1 MDTLDLVERVL
12 KKFGDGM
19 DIAELVARM
28 SLTGELTSKA
38 TNLKK
43 TVSVLIYRDIK
54 LKGEASRFCIP
65 TRGKFALRQVAA
77 EPVAAP
83 KPQSEPNDIGYFY
96 ILVNDSFSNTWVK
109 ILTSYKPIAPD
120 GDEINDPSVPLP
132 YAVFS
137 AYKTRRFTSARTAF
151 FGLLIEDEKKV
162 AQEPHEGFFRV
173 CATRAHQLMASVA
186 ESFGESDGIYVAA
199 LQSRKFELRNP
210 HPPPADGSTEIYVGN
225 LPYDMTDSGLVELFS
240 PHGDVTEARVVV
252 NRFNGKSKGFGFVR
266 MKERSAA
273 ESACAALNGRTFG
286 DRAIRVNIAKNV
298 TKDPSAWSAGAE

>member
-1 MDTLDLVERVL
+1 MDTLDVVERVL

-65 TRGKFALRQVAA
+65 TRGKFALRRVAE

-96 ILVNDSFSNTWVK
+96 ILVNDSFSNAWVK

-132 YAVFS
+132 YVVFS
-137 AYKTRRFTSARTAF
+137 AYKTRRFTS
-151 FGLLIEDEKKV
+151 
-162 AQEPHEGFFRV
+162 
-173 CATRAHQLMASVA
+173 
-186 ESFGESDGIYVAA
+186 
-199 LQSRKFELRNP
+199 
-210 HPPPADGSTEIYVGN
+210 EIYVGN

-240 PHGDVTEARVVV
+240 PRGDVTEARVVV

-273 ESACAALNGRTFG
+273 ESACSALNGQTFG

-298 TKDPSAWSAGAE
+298 TKDPAFHARTEDF